1 MKSVLLREV
10 GVVEMVDLDE
20 PEAAEDEVV
29 VDVAVAG
36 ICGSDVHAARDGG
49 LLRTPPIVLGHEFS
63 GTVGSRR
70 VAVNPM
76 ISCLYCEYCTKG
88 QLHLCRNRVIIGIQ
102 RAGALAH
109 QVAVPES
116 SLVDLPDNV
125 SMEAGAMVE
134 PLAVAHHAVS
144 LCRPGPGDR
153 VAILGAGTI
162 GLLVAFLCTDL
173 SDAVSIADPSDH
185 RLEFARRLGVTAA
198 TETLEGEFDI
208 VFDAVGSAATHRLSL
223 EHLKPGGTTVW
234 VGNENRDPA
243 FDAQMLVRIE
253 QRVIGSAAYSPDDF
267 RAAAGLIDDRVLEWA
282 TFRPLNEAPEVIYQL
297 MEPASGGPV
306 KVLFRP

>member
-1 MKSVLLREV
+1 
-10 GVVEMVDLDE
+10 
-20 PEAAEDEVV
+20 V

-36 ICGSDVHAARDGG
+36 ICGSDVHSARDGG

-63 GTVGSRR
+63 GMVGSRR

-76 ISCLYCEYCTKG
+76 ISCGQCEYCTTG
-88 QLHLCRNRVIIGIQ
+88 RLHLCRNRVIVGIQ
-102 RAGALAH
+102 RAGGLAPK
-109 QVAVPES
+109 VSVPES
-116 SLVDLPDNV
+116 SLVDLPDHV

-153 VAILGAGTI
+153 VGILGAGTI
-162 GLLVAFLCTDL
+162 GLLVAFLCTDIGP
-173 SDAVSIADPSDH
+173 DVSIADPDRH
-185 RLEFARRLGVTAA
+185 RLGFARGLGVAGSGEA
-198 TETLEGEFDI
+198 LEGEFDI
-208 VFDAVGSAATHRLSL
+208 VFDAVGSTVTHRLSL

-234 VGNENRDPA
+234 VGNESRDPG

-253 QRVIGSAAYSPDDF
+253 QRVIGSAAYNPDDF
-267 RAAAGLIDDRVLEWA
+267 GAAAGLIDDRVLEWA
-282 TFRPLNEAPEVIYQL
+282 ELRPLDEAPGVIYQL
-297 MEPASGGPV
+297 MEPAPGGPV